1 MKVNKDN
8 IEKIFDKCKLDN
20 EKEDL
25 VYSLY
30 YNERKNKTINN
41 EIIPDE
47 YAIRMAMKKIKFH
60 LDMFDA
66 ENYSKSVLLVKNS
79 YLKTLEKVIRELGDN
94 YKDERRISL
103 IKDCIT
109 YVEMSLNLDITFYTS
124 LLNLYEC
131 SLEKKNITMTDIKN
145 RYNGRR

>member
-20 EKEDL
+20 ENEDL

-30 YNERKNKTINN
+30 CNERKNKTINN
-41 EIIPDE
+41 EIISDE

-79 YLKTLEKVIRELGDN
+79 YLKTLEKEIRELRDN

-124 LLNLYEC
+124 LLNLYEY

>member
-1 MKVNKDN
+1 
-8 IEKIFDKCKLDN
+8 
-20 EKEDL
+20 
-25 VYSLY
+25 
-30 YNERKNKTINN
+30 
-41 EIIPDE
+41 
-47 YAIRMAMKKIKFH
+47 MAMKKIKFH

-79 YLKTLEKVIRELGDN
+79 YLKTLEKEIRELRDN
-94 YKDERRISL
+94 YKDERKISL

>member
-1 MKVNKDN
+1 MKVNRDN

-20 EKEDL
+20 GQEDL
-25 VYSLY
+25 KYYLY

-41 EIIPDE
+41 ELVSDV
-47 YAIRMAMKKIKFH
+47 YAIRMAMGKIKFH
-60 LDMFDA
+60 LDMFDV
-66 ENYSKSVLLVKNS
+66 ENYSKSVLLVKNN
-79 YLKTLEKVIRELGDN
+79 YLKSLEREIRELGDN
-94 YKDERRISL
+94 YKDERKISL

-131 SLEKKNITMTDIKN
+131 SFKKKNITMTDIKN

>member
-20 EKEDL
+20 ENEDL

-79 YLKTLEKVIRELGDN
+79 YLKTLEKEIRELRDN
-94 YKDERRISL
+94 YKDERKISL